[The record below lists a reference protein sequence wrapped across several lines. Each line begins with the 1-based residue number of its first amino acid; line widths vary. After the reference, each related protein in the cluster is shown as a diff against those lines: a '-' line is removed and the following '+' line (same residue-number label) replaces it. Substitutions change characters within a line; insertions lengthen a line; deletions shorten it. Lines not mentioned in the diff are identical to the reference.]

1 MPRRWFTYGYLLTAL
16 GVGLILAGLAITFVK
31 LSLYGFILI
40 LLVAVGLKVAFGLGR
55 DAMDRSPLDTLEDRR
70 YAQGQADAD
79 LDTALSDALWH
90 DREDARFAER
100 DAVRHLTPHGHVST
114 PDYLLDGSPEAVDP
128 HDGVELAS
136 RVEP

>member
-79 LDTALSDALWH
+79 LDTALADALWH
-90 DREDARFAER
+90 DRADARFAER
-100 DAVRHLTPHGHVST
+100 DAVCHLTPHGHASA
-114 PDYLLDGSPEAVDP
+114 PDFMLDDSPEAVDP
-128 HDGVELAS
+128 RGEADLVG